1 MKLYSPRPSLPVFIL
16 CLTLAMAL
24 LQGCATLRS
33 GFEEPTIT
41 VADLRIREIK
51 AFEATF
57 LLELRIMNPND
68 FALDLNGL
76 NCALNVEGNHLATG
90 ISNERQEIP
99 AYGNQTVTIMVYAS
113 TVDVVGSLIQLLQG
127 MGEQQRNPLQYEL
140 TGKIRLN
147 GYGTIPFNSKGQ
159 LDADITD
166 R

>member
-1 MKLYSPRPSLPVFIL
+1 
-16 CLTLAMAL
+16 MAL